1 MIVDPSSLIF
11 VAIIAIWAAYL
22 LGHWVRRRDQLVT
35 ARSIDR
41 FSNAMRVLERRGPAP
56 LARPVAPTY
65 VVTPARVPARPVGTA
80 AAVVAPAL
88 VPARSGRT
96 SAAVVAPPPSART
109 SAAVVAPPPSART
122 SAAVVAPAFAWPPPA
137 RTSARVAA
145 VRRRTRLLAALVAV
159 TLASWSLVVLAVLP
173 WWGAAA
179 VSGLLIA
186 MVARLRSTARRQR
199 RRAAVV
205 QRRANARAGR
215 RDVRQVVGQVVASRE
230 QRLACAVERAA
241 AVTTPTAAPAPE
253 PHAEPKSQT
262 AQLDGGWSPVP
273 VPPPTYTLKPKAPT
287 VVRPVA
293 APVAESPAAFDLD
306 EILERRIA
314 SGA

>member
-41 FSNAMRVLERRGPAP
+41 FSNAMRVLERRAPAP
-56 LARPVAPTY
+56 LARPVVPTY

-96 SAAVVAPPPSART
+96 SVAVVAPAPSART
-109 SAAVVAPPPSART
+109 L
-122 SAAVVAPAFAWPPPA
+122 AAVVAPAFAWPPPA

-241 AVTTPTAAPAPE
+241 AVATPTAAPAPE